1 MLPFKLR
8 KEIRMNTPINGNLT
22 IYQLRSGE
30 ANRHRL
36 FESFESLHRQG
47 EKPEFKNYSKV
58 YSMEIDSPLTLDAIY
73 TKFNIDKPSDFT
85 GRSLAVSD
93 IIVLNFKER
102 ETEAYYVN
110 DFGFVRCP
118 EFARQH
124 YLETYRSANY
134 YGHNEYLAKLDKTMN
149 VGRPMQKHSHKQE
162 R

>member
-1 MLPFKLR
+1 MSASS
-8 KEIRMNTPINGNLT
+8 EIVPSKSYLT
-22 IYQLRSGE
+22 IYQLMSGE

-47 EKPEFKNYSKV
+47 EKPEFKNYSRV
-58 YSMEIDSPLTLDAIY
+58 YSTEMDSTTTLDEIFAR
-73 TKFNIDKPSDFT
+73 FNLNKPPDFK
-85 GRSLAVSD
+85 GHSLSVSD
-93 IIVLNFKER
+93 IIVLNLKGR
-102 ETEAYYVN
+102 ETAAYYVN
-110 DFGFVRCP
+110 DFGFVKCP

-149 VGRPMQKHSHKQE
+149 AGRPMQKHSHKQE

>member
-1 MLPFKLR
+1 MSPSS
-8 KEIRMNTPINGNLT
+8 EIVPSKSYLT
-22 IYQLRSGE
+22 IYQLISRE

-47 EKPEFKNYSKV
+47 EKPEFKNYSRV
-58 YSMEIDSPLTLDAIY
+58 YSTEIDSITTLDEIY
-73 TKFNIDKPSDFT
+73 ARFNLNRPPDFK
-85 GRSLAVSD
+85 GHSLSVSD
-93 IIVLNFKER
+93 IIVLNLKAR

-124 YLETYRSANY
+124 YLETYRSGNY

-149 VGRPMQKHSHKQE
+149 AGRPMQKHSHKQE